1 MVALSVAFILFSRE
15 IFLGVSTISVQ
26 IYVEYRYT
34 QNRMADGKKGCLVS
48 KPLRRKAGASGT
60 PRARNQGRTRPTA
73 RDTRQSHRPL
83 SRSLLRTPETRGRR
97 HRRPRKHPPP
107 SRAQSPLSINND
119 TRPRAVEMHPAWMDT
134 ERGSEN
140 AKSEPQKIPRPS
152 PPARA
157 PPTNGSLL
165 RSLFSLSPPDESS
178 RMKTSDSFGRMP
190 FVGGEE
196 EAHDHWHD
204 KWEAHRRTSLEESTR
219 ERDAIAV
226 VGAAGGGVPQVK
238 RAGLAAPGDVY
249 KVASSAALAGASAP
263 RVDESKT
270 TQKAS
275 PYGEDIYKS
284 TFWG

>member
-1 MVALSVAFILFSRE
+1 
-15 IFLGVSTISVQ
+15 
-26 IYVEYRYT
+26 
-34 QNRMADGKKGCLVS
+34 MADGKKGCLVS

-165 RSLFSLSPPDESS
+165 RRLQLVPPDESS

-190 FVGGEE
+190 FVGGEGGGPRPLARQVGGAPTNLPRGE
-196 EAHDHWHD
+196 YPRARR
-204 KWEAHRRTSLEESTR
+204 HRRR
-219 ERDAIAV
+219 RR
-226 VGAAGGGVPQVK
+226 GG
-238 RAGLAAPGDVY
+238 RRRAPGQ
-249 KVASSAALAGASAP
+249 ARRSRRPGRRLQGCQQRRPPIRRIRPA